1 MTTAKVNETLE
12 SKRTRTTEVIKDVIT
27 EKISRNT
34 MGDSREEIPREFL
47 PRERMMVKVDSKSNV
62 GEKKP
67 DAELQLLLQKEY

>member
-1 MTTAKVNETLE
+1 
-12 SKRTRTTEVIKDVIT
+12 
-27 EKISRNT
+27 